1 MSLINDALKQARQAP
16 PRNLQRPLPP
26 LPPAARSVA
35 RNPWL
40 VPAIALFLI
49 LAVVFYIG
57 WFMAQRSGN
66 NVVKKATMATATTVA
81 TPAVAEVAPPVIENP
96 PPPPPPP
103 PPPLLPEN
111 PENSPKL
118 QGVFYSATAPAAI
131 VNGKMVRPGDHYLNY
146 RVTEITK
153 YTVTLVGPDGK
164 AIKLNMA
171 N

>member
-1 MSLINDALKQARQAP
+1 MSLINDALKQVRQAS
-16 PRNLQRPLPP
+16 PRDPQRPLPP
-26 LPPAARSVA
+26 LPPAAEPTPVSA
-35 RNPWL
+35 WL
-40 VPAIALFLI
+40 VPAIVLFLI
-49 LAVVFYIG
+49 FAVVVYIG
-57 WFMAQRSGN
+57 WFMSQRSGN
-66 NVVKKATMATATTVA
+66 NVVKEATMATATAVA
-81 TPAVAEVAPPVIENP
+81 TPAVAEVALPVVKN
-96 PPPPPPP
+96 PP

-131 VNGKMVRPGDHYLNY
+131 VNGKMVRSGDHYLNY

>member
-1 MSLINDALKQARQAP
+1 MSLINDALKQARQTP
-16 PRNLQRPLPP
+16 SRNLQRPLPP
-26 LPPAARSVA
+26 LPPAAVSEA

-40 VPAIALFLI
+40 VPAIVLFLI
-49 LAVVFYIG
+49 FTAVFYIG
-57 WFMAQRSGN
+57 WFMAQRSVN
-66 NVVKKATMATATTVA
+66 KVVNAATAAVVA
-81 TPAVAEVAPPVIENP
+81 TPAVAEVAPPVVENP

-103 PPPLLPEN
+103 LRPEN

-131 VNGKMVRPGDHYLNY
+131 VDGKMVRPGDNFLNY

-164 AIKLNMA
+164 AIKLTMSN
-171 N
+171 

>member
-1 MSLINDALKQARQAP
+1 MSLINDALKQARQTP
-16 PRNLQRPLPP
+16 PRDPQRPLSP
-26 LPPAARSVA
+26 LPPAAAFEA

-66 NVVKKATMATATTVA
+66 NVVKKATMATATAVA
-81 TPAVAEVAPPVIENP
+81 TPAVAEVAPPVVENPSP
-96 PPPPPPP
+96 PPPPVPV
-103 PPPLLPEN
+103 N

-118 QGVFYSATAPAAI
+118 QGIFYSATAPAAI

>member
-16 PRNLQRPLPP
+16 PRDPQRPLPP
-26 LPPAARSVA
+26 LPSLPPAARSVA

-40 VPAIALFLI
+40 VPVIALFLI

-66 NVVKKATMATATTVA
+66 NVVNEATMATATAVA
-81 TPAVAEVAPPVIENP
+81 TPAVAEVTPPVVENP
-96 PPPPPPP
+96 PPPP
-103 PPPLLPEN
+103 LPVN

-118 QGVFYSATAPAAI
+118 QGVFYSVTAPAAI
-131 VNGKMVRPGDHYLNY
+131 VNGKMVRPGDHFLNY

-153 YTVTLVGPDGK
+153 HTVTLVGPAGK

>member
-16 PRNLQRPLPP
+16 SRDPQRPLPP
-26 LPPAARSVA
+26 LPPAAEPTPVSA
-35 RNPWL
+35 WL

-49 LAVVFYIG
+49 FAVVIYIG
-57 WFMAQRSGN
+57 WFMAQRSVN
-66 NVVKKATMATATTVA
+66 NVVKAATAAVVA
-81 TPAVAEVAPPVIENP
+81 TPAVAEVAPPVVEN
-96 PPPPPPP
+96 PPPPP

-111 PENSPKL
+111 LENSPKL

>member
-1 MSLINDALKQARQAP
+1 MSLINDALKQVRQAS
-16 PRNLQRPLPP
+16 PRDPQRPLPP
-26 LPPAARSVA
+26 LPSLPPAARSVA

-40 VPAIALFLI
+40 VPAIVLFLI
-49 LAVVFYIG
+49 FAVVVYIG
-57 WFMAQRSGN
+57 WFMSQRSGN
-66 NVVKKATMATATTVA
+66 NVVKEATMATATAVA
-81 TPAVAEVAPPVIENP
+81 TPAVAEVALPVVKN
-96 PPPPPPP
+96 PP

-131 VNGKMVRPGDHYLNY
+131 VNGKMVRSGDHYLNY

>member
-16 PRNLQRPLPP
+16 SRDPQRPLPP
-26 LPPAARSVA
+26 LPPAAEPTPVSA
-35 RNPWL
+35 WL
-40 VPAIALFLI
+40 VPAIVLFLI
-49 LAVVFYIG
+49 FAVVVYIG
-57 WFMAQRSGN
+57 WFMSQRSGN
-66 NVVKKATMATATTVA
+66 NVVKEATMATATAVA
-81 TPAVAEVAPPVIENP
+81 TPAVAEVAPPVVENP
-96 PPPPPPP
+96 PPPPS
-103 PPPLLPEN
+103 PPPLRPEN

-146 RVTEITK
+146 RVTEITRF
-153 YTVTLVGPDGK
+153 TVTLVGPDGK